1 MLMKGEAA
9 KLYRVSMLMINIA
22 KSTGIQGFDVN
33 R

>member
-22 KSTGIQGFDVN
+22 KSTGIQGCDVN